1 MRLLEDVG
9 NFLEK
14 LVKRDPALVV
24 SLLSDF
30 VEFFEVGDFEDGFI
44 DQVPEELL
52 RLLDELDVA
61 VGHVDLLEES
71 LLFDP
76 VLDAFVP
83 FR

>member
-1 MRLLEDVG
+1 MG

-14 LVKRDPALVV
+14 LVKRDPAFVV

-30 VEFFEVGDFEDGFI
+30 VEFFEVCDFEDGFI
-44 DQVPEELL
+44 DQVPEEIL
-52 RLLDELDVA
+52 RLLNELDVA

>member
-1 MRLLEDVG
+1 MG

-14 LVKRDPALVV
+14 LVEGDPAFVV

-30 VEFFEVGDFEDGFI
+30 VELFEVGDFEDGFV

-61 VGHVDLLEES
+61 VGHVDFLEES